1 MLARFIF
8 ACRSKS
14 IEAWEKCH
22 QLLCPGGFVSFD
34 WPCTSFKFKT
44 SASRTWLRMDG
55 ARNYF
60 NILVNGSGV
69 AKLGNS
75 LKNTLKRIFG
85 RLQVISLLNKSCR
98 AMYVDRMLL
107 TCTNWC
113 LDWYWLM
120 LSKCVFPSA
129 FTTRSLQMRYPSIVL
144 SWSFICI
151 PCLNPWDCPEVW
163 FASSRPSLP
172 WGIIYCRLVTWS
184 RWGRGA
190 GEDWE
195 PKIRKWISCTFLQV
209 DGDTLEFVDYW
220 DLILWI

>member
-1 MLARFIF
+1 
-8 ACRSKS
+8 
-14 IEAWEKCH
+14 
-22 QLLCPGGFVSFD
+22 
-34 WPCTSFKFKT
+34 
-44 SASRTWLRMDG
+44 
-55 ARNYF
+55 
-60 NILVNGSGV
+60 
-69 AKLGNS
+69 
-75 LKNTLKRIFG
+75 
-85 RLQVISLLNKSCR
+85 
-98 AMYVDRMLL
+98 MYVDRMLL

-113 LDWYWLM
+113 FDWYWLM

-129 FTTRSLQMRYPSIVL
+129 LTTRSLQMRYPSIVL

-195 PKIRKWISCTFLQV
+195 PKSGSEFLALFSGGWGYTRVCRLLGSDIVNITNGQNLLRIGKHLLQQKDLLHIHKRAKRIISWRKSLHLKPSNPYPGFSYTRYRSEPSRRLEASLKRKRLQWPFTASSWKTV
-209 DGDTLEFVDYW
+209 
-220 DLILWI
+220 LWKSWKYRKRS